1 MFINILK
8 IVTTVS
14 LMFAVTV
21 TYAHDASMHKKKNAE
36 KPKCEAMQNMD
47 HSKMD
52 SNDPI
57 MQAMMKQCM
66 DTDHNK
72 AENHSIEK
80 TNKHGEDAHHK
91 DEAHTD

>member
-1 MFINILK
+1 MFINTLK

-14 LMFAVTV
+14 LMLAVTV
-21 TYAHDASMHKKKNAE
+21 THAHDASKHQKKNAE
-36 KPKCEAMQNMD
+36 KPNCEAMQNMD
-47 HSKMD
+47 PSKMD

-57 MQAMMKQCM
+57 MQAMMKQCI

-72 AENHSIEK
+72 AENNGSEK
-80 TNKHGEDAHHK
+80 ASKHDGDADHK